1 MEPYLA
7 VDDFYNGIYEGTLAV
22 GQLIEDKYVPPPGPR
37 PTPDLI
43 VVDWRAVAIG
53 VGIFILVA
61 AITKGRVF
69 FWFGNVY
76 KRGGFSG
83 GRSGG
88 GGARG
93 KF

>member
-1 MEPYLA
+1 
-7 VDDFYNGIYEGTLAV
+7 
-22 GQLIEDKYVPPPGPR
+22 
-37 PTPDLI
+37 

-53 VGIFILVA
+53 VGIFILVS

-69 FWFGNVY
+69 FWFGNVF